1 MITKVIQYSFLMF
14 CWYLLRRK
22 RCSYLL
28 SFKYLML
35 SVLSQSQS
43 QFSKKLKM
51 TPTPNTLLSYPPPPP
66 PPPPPSQ
73 IPYLHWVNYKITNFF
88 TEPTY
93 LFKLSFLLSTI
104 ARPWKILVIIFKC
117 LTFFLSTAGHPI
129 HTQSDE
135 KLIITMKIAKS
146 IIKNLNVL
154 KTVPSSSM
162 ILLTKQNWSFKPSEL
177 FQTSEKLKNTCDGG
191 Y

>member
-1 MITKVIQYSFLMF
+1 MF

-51 TPTPNTLLSYPPPPP
+51 TPTPNTLLSHLPPPPP
-66 PPPPPSQ
+66 PQ

-117 LTFFLSTAGHPI
+117 LTFFLSTAGDPI

>member
-1 MITKVIQYSFLMF
+1 MIRKVIEYSFLMF

-51 TPTPNTLLSYPPPPP
+51 TPTPNTLLSYL

-117 LTFFLSTAGHPI
+117 LTFFLSTAGNPI